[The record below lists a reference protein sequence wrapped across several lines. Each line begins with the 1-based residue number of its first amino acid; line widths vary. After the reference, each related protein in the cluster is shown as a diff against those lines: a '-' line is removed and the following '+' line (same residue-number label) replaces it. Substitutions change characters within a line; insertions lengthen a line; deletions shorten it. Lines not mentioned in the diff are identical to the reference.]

1 MTSHV
6 LIQAL
11 GSGNAP
17 VKPRVCTKGSFLPA
31 PARQFPEQNCKGKRI
46 YETTAISQSKRK
58 KIETA
63 LKRKKVGRRETQDFS
78 KTKLIHVMIYHSLFR
93 LY

>member
-1 MTSHV
+1 MTSHE

-31 PARQFPEQNCKGKRI
+31 PARQFPEQKCKGKRI

-63 LKRKKVGRRETQDFS
+63 LKRKKSREKRNPRLFENKAYSRNDIPFS
-78 KTKLIHVMIYHSLFR
+78 F
-93 LY
+93 